1 MGFQSF
7 SSVHYIDIKNNYIY
21 VSYLPF
27 ISNAKMVD
35 IIIILKRKFDA
46 TIILL
51 IPLIYELD
59 NLNG

>member
-1 MGFQSF
+1 MFI
-7 SSVHYIDIKNNYIY
+7 IDIKNNYIY

>member
-7 SSVHYIDIKNNYIY
+7 SSVIIDIKNNYIY

-35 IIIILKRKFDA
+35 IIILKRKFDA

>member
-35 IIIILKRKFDA
+35 IIILKRKFDA

-51 IPLIYELD
+51 IPIIYELD